1 MVVSIFI
8 IHIFC
13 ICTFIY
19 SQKLMC
25 SSKISISK
33 QFPRSLINM
42 GMYAYSRKRSHLEYM
57 FSTEVEEGT
66 TLPLVAT
73 SILQINVFC
82 AVQLATYFWHLF
94 AFRWWFCCLSYCC
107 FSVTKTCL
115 TLCDPMNCST
125 PGLHVPHHLLE
136 FAQIHVHW
144 MCDAIQPSHPLSPSS
159 LSVFNLPVSVV
170 FPISQLFASGGQS
183 IGASPSASVLPKSIQ
198 GWFPLRLSNL
208 MTLKHN
214 VFANCVKFL
223 KLWEYQ
229 TTLSASWE
237 ICM

>member
-1 MVVSIFI
+1 M
-8 IHIFC
+8 
-13 ICTFIY
+13 
-19 SQKLMC
+19 
-25 SSKISISK
+25 
-33 QFPRSLINM
+33 LIAENW
-42 GMYAYSRKRSHLEYM
+42 SHLEYM

-159 LSVFNLPVSVV
+159 LSVFNLPVSGV

-198 GWFPLRLSNL
+198 GWFPLRFSNL

-214 VFANCVKFL
+214 AK
-223 KLWEYQ
+223 
-229 TTLSASWE
+229 A
-237 ICM
+237 

>member
-1 MVVSIFI
+1 M
-8 IHIFC
+8 
-13 ICTFIY
+13 
-19 SQKLMC
+19 
-25 SSKISISK
+25 
-33 QFPRSLINM
+33 LIAENW
-42 GMYAYSRKRSHLEYM
+42 SHLEYM

-125 PGLHVPHHLLE
+125 PGLHVPHHPLE

-144 MCDAIQPSHPLSPSS
+144 MCDVIQPSHPLSPSS
-159 LSVFNLPVSVV
+159 LSVFNLPVSGV

-198 GWFPLRLSNL
+198 GWFPLRLTCLILFSKGLSQESSPAPYYKGINSSAFCL
-208 MTLKHN
+208 LYGSALTTIHDH
-214 VFANCVKFL
+214 
-223 KLWEYQ
+223 WEDHSLDYMDLCWQ
-229 TTLSASWE
+229 RNISDFQHTV
-237 ICM
+237 